1 MSFFVFLSCL
11 NVFLGFR
18 FGARRRHGGGT
29 YKGPETRR
37 RRGREPGMEG
47 ETPGNPR
54 GRGEVQCQ
62 RMKSN
67 IVRSFRNS
75 TESGLHLVRSFRRS
89 TSSALHIARSFRN
102 STASGVRLV
111 WSFHRSMIASTHI
124 VGSFRNSTE
133 SGLHLVWGFRRS
145 TSSALHIV
153 RSFCNSTVSG
163 MRLVRSFHR
172 SMIAS
177 THIARSFRNS
187 TIMDCR
193 KPGLIRKRREVWRE
207 NATLMSKVCKM
218 PSFFGKTLLS

>member
-37 RRGREPGMEG
+37 RRGREPGREPGMEG

-111 WSFHRSMIASTHI
+111 
-124 VGSFRNSTE
+124 
-133 SGLHLVWGFRRS
+133 
-145 TSSALHIV
+145 
-153 RSFCNSTVSG
+153 
-163 MRLVRSFHR
+163 RSFHR

-193 KPGLIRKRREVWRE
+193 KPGLIRKRRV
-207 NATLMSKVCKM
+207 LI
-218 PSFFGKTLLS
+218 